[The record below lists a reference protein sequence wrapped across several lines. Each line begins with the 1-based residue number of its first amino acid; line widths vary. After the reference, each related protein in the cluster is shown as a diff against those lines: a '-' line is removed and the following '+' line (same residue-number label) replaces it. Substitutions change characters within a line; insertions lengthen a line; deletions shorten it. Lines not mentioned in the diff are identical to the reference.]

1 MGLCRYLRV
10 RERNLCVLVFAACLC
25 AVTREVEIKELWDC
39 LEDMSL
45 SNLLLP
51 LPNLYSELLTLL
63 GVVDDVRRAHA
74 RAGANRRCRGARS
87 LDIESRTVLHKLQ
100 GLQSMVTFCDS
111 DLGQDFTVLFQ
122 WITNHEWHFK
132 IYWTSNG
139 CVQGSIGQ
147 KSINYSFSFQDPLRH
162 EIANLAHSSQT
173 NAGVQKIVLGFMVT
187 NIVPRFPHLAL
198 DPADCPD
205 WGGEHDEDEG
215 DGDEGEEDHLEGE
228 GQTLA
233 LLAVVKRVKTEVIVI
248 IAAI

>member
-51 LPNLYSELLTLL
+51 LTNLYSELLTLL

-74 RAGANRRCRGARS
+74 WAGANRRCRGARS
-87 LDIESRTVLHKLQ
+87 LDIESRTVLHKLE

-122 WITNHEWHFK
+122 ITNDILRYIEHQMAVFKGQLGKNLSTIPFHFK
-132 IYWTSNG
+132 THWDMKLQTWPTAARQMLESRKLCWDLWRQILFPVSPTLHWIL
-139 CVQGSIGQ
+139 Q
-147 KSINYSFSFQDPLRH
+147 
-162 EIANLAHSSQT
+162 IAPTEAENTMRMRAMAT
-173 NAGVQKIVLGFMVT
+173 
-187 NIVPRFPHLAL
+187 R
-198 DPADCPD
+198 
-205 WGGEHDEDEG
+205 
-215 DGDEGEEDHLEGE
+215 
-228 GQTLA
+228 
-233 LLAVVKRVKTEVIVI
+233 VKRITLREKGRLWLSSPSSKESKLRSL
-248 IAAI
+248 